1 MLQRLVRVTAGA
13 LAAGVVGAGCA
24 SRARVSAPTEG
35 HRPEPVAPIM
45 MPVATVAA
53 PPSVRAVMSHL
64 ADSAIAA
71 PMWRNA
77 RWGVLIVDAVSGDTI
92 YSHDADRL
100 FMPASNQK
108 LLTGAVALQVLG
120 PEYRWKTPV
129 LLRGKQRGAE
139 FRGDV
144 IVVGSGD
151 PSVSD
156 SLRGGSALT
165 AFDPVVDALKQRG
178 IRRITGRVIAEGD
191 AFAGVSTGF
200 GWEIDDL
207 DTPSGAAVDELQFNE
222 GLLRLVVKGGSRVGA
237 PVLVSTTPT
246 LAYPKLAIE
255 ARTRAATDSG
265 ARLDV
270 VYDSIASVLRVTGTL
285 AIGDSA
291 RLSTSYR
298 HPGDAYR
305 AALCEHLANGG
316 IRVARSVSA
325 CWADARGPVRTP
337 STAAAV
343 RGTRSADADTLVV
356 LESPPLRDVLPRM
369 QKPSQNQVAELL
381 FRTAGLVATGVG
393 TADSARAVAVRTMAA
408 WGVTPEHLAY
418 RDGSGLSRH
427 DYVTPRAIV
436 QVLDAMRRSPWGALY
451 RQSLPLAGVDG
462 TIANRM
468 RNTPAAGNANA
479 KTGTLDKARS
489 LSGYVTSADGRV
501 LMFSMMANNFTVPT
515 REVERVQ
522 DLLVSTLAGMAV
534 TRPTP

>member
-1 MLQRLVRVTAGA
+1 
-13 LAAGVVGAGCA
+13 
-24 SRARVSAPTEG
+24 
-35 HRPEPVAPIM
+35 M

-53 PPSVRAVMSHL
+53 APSARAIVTHL
-64 ADSAIAA
+64 ADSAISA

-77 RWGVLIVDAVSGDTI
+77 RWGVLIVDATSGDTL
-92 YSHDADRL
+92 YAHDADRL

-120 PEYRWKTPV
+120 PEYRWQTPV
-129 LLRGKQRGAE
+129 LLRGRQRGGE

-144 IVVGSGD
+144 VVIGSGD

-156 SLRGGSALT
+156 TLSGGSALS
-165 AFDPVVDALKQRG
+165 AFDPVVQALRARG
-178 IRRITGRVIAEGD
+178 ITRVTGHVVADGD
-191 AFAGVSTGF
+191 AFPGVSTGF

-222 GLLRLVVKGGSRVGA
+222 GLLRVTVRAGARVGA
-237 PVLVSTTPT
+237 PVQVRTSPT
-246 LAYPKLAIE
+246 REYPRVAIE
-255 ARTRAATDSG
+255 ARTRAATDTG
-265 ARLDV
+265 RRLDV
-270 VYDSIASVLRVTGTL
+270 VYDSVGGVLHVVGTL
-285 AIGDSA
+285 ALGDSA
-291 RLSTSYR
+291 RLTTSYR

-305 AALCEHLANGG
+305 AAMCEALAAQR
-316 IRVARSVSA
+316 ISVAGSVRS
-325 CWADARGPVRTP
+325 CWATVRGPVASVASRMG
-337 STAAAV
+337 AATHAAPT
-343 RGTRSADADTLVV
+343 GDTLVV
-356 LESPPLRDVLPRM
+356 LQSPPLREVLPRM

-381 FRTAGLVATGVG
+381 FRTAGRVATGDG
-393 TADSARAVAVRTMAA
+393 SPDSARAVAARTMAA

-427 DYVTPRAIV
+427 DYVSPRAIV
-436 QVLDAMRRSPWGALY
+436 QVLDAMYRSPWAALY

-462 TIANRM
+462 TIAGRM

-501 LMFSMMANNFTVPT
+501 LLFAMLANNFTVPT

-522 DLLVSTLAGMAV
+522 DLLVSTLAGVAV
-534 TRPTP
+534 NPPTP